1 MQLRGVVSAKD
12 SGPAR
17 PETWVTREAD
27 GNCDLGVAM
36 HDETVDFGQVLID
49 VTGMS
54 LRDLDAI
61 SESRLAE
68 TLQRVLADDET
79 GPVAG
84 FTSRV

>member
-1 MQLRGVVSAKD
+1 
-12 SGPAR
+12 
-17 PETWVTREAD
+17 
-27 GNCDLGVAM
+27 M
-36 HDETVDFGQVLID
+36 HDETVDFSQVLID

-68 TLQRVLADDET
+68 TLRRVLADDET